1 MHVAVSFVHAVY
13 HRADPACFEE
23 EQVPHMVSHTLSEL
37 GATPD

>member
-13 HRADPACFEE
+13 HRAGPACFEE